1 VREWGSTFSTVA
13 LLLRGALFQL
23 AEGRAFI
30 KFLKGESTAL
40 RFKGRQK
47 ETLMPLLAICTSVIT
62 YYYYYDCCCI
72 LIFLVFTV
80 TSFKLSC
87 V

>member
-47 ETLMPLLAICTSVIT
+47 ETELVPLLAICTSVIT
-62 YYYYYDCCCI
+62 YYYYY
-72 LIFLVFTV
+72 
-80 TSFKLSC
+80 
-87 V
+87 